1 MCFSSINSVKTYN
14 MTECLNPTTGN
25 KNVSPQILDIL
36 RFFSN
41 GPWPTGKNNLQT
53 LN

>member
-1 MCFSSINSVKTYN
+1 